1 MQIIPIYFLI
11 RYEKRRVLFI
21 VQYESEVFFF
31 GKLGVEF
38 ALQTEVR

>member
-21 VQYESEVFFF
+21 VQCESEVFFC
-31 GKLGVEF
+31 KLGVEF